1 MGEGPDTQS
10 LGGPAEAYDRHVGR
24 YGTELGSA
32 LVEVA
37 DVQRGQRALDVGCG
51 PGPLT
56 RVLAERLGADNVA
69 AVDPSEPFVAA
80 CRSRVPAADV
90 RVAVAEELPFA
101 ANEFDVVLAQLVV
114 QLMDDRD
121 AGVREMARVA
131 RPGGVVAACV
141 WDSRAMPLLQ
151 SFWDAALAVAPEQAG
166 ALDEGKRVGY
176 PMPGDLGD
184 LWDACGLIDIFTGE
198 LSVESSYES
207 FDELFAPFAAGAGH
221 SGATF
226 LALDEAKQRRLRAET
241 HRLLGRPDGPLTLTA
256 RAWWVCGRV
265 AQPVGRPAG
274 STS

>member
-1 MGEGPDTQS
+1 MGEGTRTQA
-10 LGGPAEAYDRHVGR
+10 LGGSAEAYDRHVGR
-24 YGTELGSA
+24 YGAQLASG
-32 LVEVA
+32 LLEVA
-37 DVQRGQRALDVGCG
+37 GVRRGQRALDVGCG

-56 RVLAERLGADNVA
+56 QALAERLGADNVA

-80 CRSRVPAADV
+80 CRARVSGADV

-121 AGVREMARVA
+121 RGVREMARVA
-131 RPGGVVAACV
+131 RPGAVIAACV

-166 ALDEGKRVGY
+166 ALDEGRRIGY
-176 PMPGDLGD
+176 RAPAELAD
-184 LWDACGLIDIFTGE
+184 LWDACGLREVSTGQ
-198 LSVESSYES
+198 LRVETGYES
-207 FDELFAPFAAGAGH
+207 FDDLFAPFAAGAGH
-221 SGATF
+221 SGACF
-226 LALDEAKQRRLRAET
+226 AALDEPRQQRVRAEA
-241 HRLLGRPDGPLTLTA
+241 HRLLGRPDGRLTVTA

>member
-1 MGEGPDTQS
+1 VGEASDTRA

-24 YGTELGSA
+24 YGAQLAFGLA
-32 LVEVA
+32 EVA
-37 DVQRGQRALDVGCG
+37 GVRQGQRALDVGCG

-56 RVLAERLGADNVA
+56 RVLADRLGADYVA

-80 CRSRVPAADV
+80 CRARVPGADV
-90 RVAVAEELPFA
+90 RVAGAEELPFA

-114 QLMDDRD
+114 QLMEDRD
-121 AGVREMARVA
+121 KGVREMARVA
-131 RPGGVVAACV
+131 RPSGVVSACV

-166 ALDEGKRVGY
+166 ALDEGRRVGY
-176 PMPGDLGD
+176 PTPAELGD
-184 LWDACGLIDIFTGE
+184 LWAASGLRDVSTGE
-198 LSVESSYES
+198 LSVETTYLN
-207 FDELFAPFAAGAGH
+207 FDDLFAPFAAGAGH

-226 LALDEAKQRRLRAET
+226 LALDESKQRRVRAEA
-241 HRLLGRPDGPLTLTA
+241 HRLLGRPDGALTLRA

-265 AQPVGRPAG
+265 DQPVGRPAG